1 MSFPTLHKRL
11 ILITG
16 IGLLILLLSGIGDD
30 SEDSEDSASLAA
42 HTTNLETPD
51 NETNDLTAESQ
62 ALTAGSQEKTP
73 ATNTTTQT
81 DKVRAGDSLA
91 KIFAR
96 NGHSAKDLHQISS
109 TKLGKQLKN
118 IFPGNNITFLSNEDQ
133 LVKFIYHASRLESL
147 EFTRAGKGFAGEKN
161 VVYPDRVI
169 SYKHAI

>member
-16 IGLLILLLSGIGDD
+16 IGLLILLLSGIDDD
-30 SEDSEDSASLAA
+30 SDDIAKLAI
-42 HTTNLETPD
+42 HTTNLETP
-51 NETNDLTAESQ
+51 NSETNDLTAESQ
-62 ALTAGSQEKTP
+62 ALIAGNQEKTP

-118 IFPGNNITFLSNEDQ
+118 IFPGNNVTFLSNED
-133 LVKFIYHASRLESL
+133 
-147 EFTRAGKGFAGEKN
+147 
-161 VVYPDRVI
+161 
-169 SYKHAI
+169 